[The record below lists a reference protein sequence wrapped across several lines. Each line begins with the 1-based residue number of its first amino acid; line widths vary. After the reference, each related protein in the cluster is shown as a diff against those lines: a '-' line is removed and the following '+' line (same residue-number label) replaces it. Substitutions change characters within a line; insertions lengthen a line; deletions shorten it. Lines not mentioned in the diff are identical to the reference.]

1 MSNNFIKKYLS
12 IFNFLISSEKK
23 SAVII
28 FVNGLIN
35 LIFDLVSIGL
45 IIPII
50 YSIMNNKKFNIPFVE
65 NFELNLYTS
74 LSTFFF
80 VIIVKNIY
88 YYYNSRLLLKFC
100 KNLYERISTGLLQS
114 QLNTSYLEY
123 LKLGYSDFSRSIL
136 LEVNYLVGFYKG
148 IIMFVIHTFILVGI
162 ILFLFYYNFS
172 ASLSLIVFYLIFL
185 FLPSVFIYKKIDRL
199 AKERKFLDGNK
210 IYISNHIF
218 QNLSIIKLYNKELFF
233 VDFFK
238 KANHGQQDNVFQ
250 ISKIQLLPKI
260 FVELTTLLFLTLMIS
275 LNIYLEITL
284 EKMIL
289 GISVYLFA
297 AVRLMPSIHEIMSS
311 LQNVRYFY
319 NSFVSVNNKINKKEI
334 IQQKLYKKT
343 LNFNFKNNIII
354 KDLNFKYPNEEKKI
368 ITNLNFEV
376 KKNTLFGIHGESG
389 SGKSTLINLILGLIN
404 PESGHIKCDDIDIS
418 KNINS
423 WQDLISYVPSNYL
436 LLNSELKNNVAYG
449 EKNFEINETHV
460 VSALKNAQLYMSQ
473 NKLDPNFFI
482 EEDGKNLS
490 AGQIQRVCISRAFY
504 RNTPILILDEPTS
517 NLDKENSHKII
528 SLIKS
533 IKDLTTIIVSHDHNI
548 INMCDDSVKLN

>member
-28 FVNGLIN
+28 FVNGFIN

-185 FLPSVFIYKKIDRL
+185 FLPSIFIYKKIDRL

-334 IQQKLYKKT
+334 IQQKLDKKT

-404 PESGHIKCDDIDIS
+404 PESGQIKCDDIDIS

-436 LLNSELKNNVAYG
+436 LLNSELKKNVAYG

>member
-334 IQQKLYKKT
+334 IQQKLDKKT